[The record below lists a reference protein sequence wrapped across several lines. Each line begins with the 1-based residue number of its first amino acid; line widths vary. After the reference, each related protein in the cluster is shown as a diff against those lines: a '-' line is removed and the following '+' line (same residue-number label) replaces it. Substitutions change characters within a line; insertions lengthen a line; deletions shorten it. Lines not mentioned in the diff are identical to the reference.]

1 MLRNTVKIVKNS
13 SYLKVLEN
21 PEYYNPNKKELFGQ
35 DHLVFSFLVYN
46 YMKDNR
52 PKPEGSYE
60 FFLDELLS
68 LKGITKPDNFIRM
81 SIGTNLRQSTNVTSF
96 FQ

>member
-1 MLRNTVKIVKNS
+1 
-13 SYLKVLEN
+13 
-21 PEYYNPNKKELFGQ
+21 
-35 DHLVFSFLVYN
+35 
-46 YMKDNR
+46 MKDNR

-96 FQ
+96 F